1 MLEIKEVTHH
11 RVKGMRMFN
20 SKRIVGVKFLY
31 DQEQNHIFIQSIV
44 RKSYT
49 VSLQTVTVYIKF
61 IPIVTTLE

>member
-44 RKSYT
+44 RKSYA
-49 VSLQTVTVYIKF
+49 VSLQTATVYIKF